1 MSGRTELLIFITPRV
16 LDSDR
21 ELQDI
26 TSEMRQRMRGLKNF
40 EDLPEGLR
48 TEALSPLVTP
58 DQMQLCDA
66 RAS

>member
-1 MSGRTELLIFITPRV
+1 V

-26 TSEMRQRMRGLKNF
+26 TNEMRQRMRGLKNF

-48 TEALSPLVTP
+48 ADIKSTSDP
-58 DQMQLCDA
+58 
-66 RAS
+66 